1 MIDKLGV
8 SRILPFFLLPQ
19 SLGLAIFSFGD
30 SYLTVFVGFIFLGI
44 TQGTAMTIGGTF
56 WPNYFGTKHLGAIR
70 SLSTSSMVFG
80 TALGPFIV
88 GQILDLNIS
97 YNLILFFMSILSI
110 VSSISLF
117 ITMTKVPNLK

>member
-1 MIDKLGV
+1 MDLLKYFSIFPFYTIASVLSLLFSGWLIDKLGV

-70 SLSTSSMVFG
+70 SLSTSSMV
-80 TALGPFIV
+80 LE
-88 GQILDLNIS
+88 QL
-97 YNLILFFMSILSI
+97 
-110 VSSISLF
+110 
-117 ITMTKVPNLK
+117 

>member
-1 MIDKLGV
+1 
-8 SRILPFFLLPQ
+8 
-19 SLGLAIFSFGD
+19 
-30 SYLTVFVGFIFLGI
+30 
-44 TQGTAMTIGGTF
+44 MTIGGTF
-56 WPNYFGTKHLGAIR
+56 GQITFGTKHLGAIR

-80 TALGPFIV
+80 TALGPFLV